1 VFREVKCNL
10 ESGHHNMKGH
20 RVNCVEVT
28 CLKSSTAGEMMGRQ
42 SVMSL
47 KESNRKAEQLLPWS
61 LISYLVVESTRT
73 EWSAKRTGEHS
84 RDNWSNSLLGKEKRD
99 KD

>member
-1 VFREVKCNL
+1 MFREVKCNL
-10 ESGHHNMKGH
+10 ESGHHNVKGH
-20 RVNCVEVT
+20 RVNGVEVR

-47 KESNRKAEQLLPWS
+47 KESNRKVEQLLPWS
-61 LISYLVVESTRT
+61 LISYLVVESTGI
-73 EWSAKRTGEHS
+73 EWSTKRRGEHS
-84 RDNWSNSLLGKEKRD
+84 RDNWRDSLLDKEKRE

>member
-1 VFREVKCNL
+1 
-10 ESGHHNMKGH
+10 
-20 RVNCVEVT
+20 
-28 CLKSSTAGEMMGRQ
+28 MMGRK

-61 LISYLVVESTRT
+61 LISYLVVESIGT
-73 EWSAKRTGEHS
+73 EWSAKRRGEHS
-84 RDNWSNSLLGKEKRD
+84 RNNWSDSLLDKEKRE